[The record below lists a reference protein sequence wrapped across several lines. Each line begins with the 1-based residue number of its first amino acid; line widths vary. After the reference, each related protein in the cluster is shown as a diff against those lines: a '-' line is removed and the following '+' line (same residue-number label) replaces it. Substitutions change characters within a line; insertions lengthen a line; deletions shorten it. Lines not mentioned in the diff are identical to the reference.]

1 MRAGV
6 KYALAGVGFIGIT
19 YLVIAIINRRK
30 DDDLPVEED
39 PQTKPD
45 PVLTDAVVE
54 STTIGMKIYSK
65 VDGVKIRTQAM
76 VNDGLLNNVYDT
88 VPTKNTLMGKIV
100 RIVVGPK
107 DQINPATKRPYNWFS
122 FQLDKALYQTMQK
135 NRWFINRDTSE
146 NIPPPLKTWVRE
158 DVVYGKK

>member
-6 KYALAGVGFIGIT
+6 KYALAGVGVIGIT
-19 YLVIAIINRRK
+19 YLVIALINRGK
-30 DDDLPVEED
+30 KGDLPVEQD

-65 VDGVKIRTQAM
+65 VDGVRIRTQAM

-88 VPTKNTLMGKIV
+88 VPVKDTLMGKIV
-100 RIVVGPK
+100 RVVVGPK

-122 FQLDKALYQTMQK
+122 FQLDKSLYQAMQK
-135 NRWFINRDTSE
+135 NRLFFNRDTSE